1 MIKNLL
7 RRVVKVEKQTKDG
20 VKFNTYFGIYQNGTG
35 IHNIAVRI
43 TKACSAF
50 VEQQRKNTGH
60 RDINIDLK
68 LESDPNGIEGYDAFL
83 APKRSRVK
91 GTNRY
96 EYVRTKEGKL
106 IPEIVILELT
116 KDNLCGTPLSQ
127 FDPKPKFNESELFS
141 DLPF

>member
-1 MIKNLL
+1 MIQNLL

-43 TKACSAF
+43 TKACTAF

-60 RDINIDLK
+60 RDININLK
-68 LESDPNGIEGYDAFL
+68 LESDPKGIENYEAFL

-96 EYVRTKEGKL
+96 EYVRTKEGHL
-106 IPEIVILELT
+106 IPGIVILELT
-116 KDNLCGTPLSQ
+116 ENNLWGPPLPQ

>member
-1 MIKNLL
+1 MLQNLL

-50 VEQQRKNTGH
+50 VEQQRKNTSH

-68 LESDPNGIEGYDAFL
+68 LES
-83 APKRSRVK
+83 APKRARVK

-127 FDPKPKFNESELFS
+127 FHPKPKFDESELFS